1 MEDLGLRVLEFIK
14 DHIGSEFGF
23 AILIVTLFVIP
34 RILLR
39 FGIPMA
45 LTAFG
50 LGVATNIGFSSL
62 GGDNVIPAFST
73 LGIVSLFLFAGME
86 VDLDAI
92 RGSFKPILGHLVF
105 RIIIIVFLTFI
116 ISNIYNL
123 AIASAVIFALAIA
136 TPSTGFIL
144 NNLESS
150 QMPEQQKFWIKL
162 KAISAEIVALG
173 ILLVFS
179 QTGGTENIIG
189 SFLIIILMIIILPF
203 LLKKFAQPFEKISP
217 GSEFGFILILAVIS
231 SLITK
236 KLGAYYIV
244 GAFLVGMVTGRY
256 KRNSPSAATEQIL
269 QTLRIFSAF
278 FMPFYFFNSGL
289 NMPSGIFSVDA
300 LKISL
305 TLLAITI
312 PIKIGSVVFLR
323 RFSFT
328 EEWKDS
334 FTIAVSLTPT
344 LIFGLVL
351 AEILR
356 TKMGLPITLYVGL
369 VIYSLL
375 TTILSQIILK
385 FVPIKKELG
394 IFSESTEPY

>member
-1 MEDLGLRVLEFIK
+1 MEDFGLKVLEFIK
-14 DHIGSEFGF
+14 DHSGREVAF
-23 AILIVTLFVIP
+23 AALIVILFVVP

-50 LGVATNIGFSSL
+50 LGVATNIGFNFL
-62 GGDNVIPAFST
+62 GGNDVIPAFST
-73 LGIVSLFLFAGME
+73 LGIVSLFLFAGIE

-92 RGSFKPILGHLVF
+92 RSSFRPILGHVVF
-105 RIIIIVFLTFI
+105 RIIIIGFLALI

-123 AIASAVIFALAIA
+123 GISSAVIFALAIA

-144 NNLESS
+144 NNLENS
-150 QMPEQQKFWIKL
+150 QIPEQQKFWIKL

-173 ILLVFS
+173 ILLAFS
-179 QTGGTENIIG
+179 QTGGAESIIG
-189 SFLIIILMIIILPF
+189 SFLIIILMIVILPF

-217 GSEFGFILILAVIS
+217 GSEFGFILILAIIS

-244 GAFLVGMVTGRY
+244 GAFLVGMATGQY
-256 KRNSPSAATEQIL
+256 KRKSPSEATEQIL

-278 FMPFYFFNSGL
+278 FMPFYFFNSGF
-289 NMPSGIFSVDA
+289 NMPSGIFSADA
-300 LKISL
+300 LIISL
-305 TLLAITI
+305 TLLVITI

-334 FTIAVSLTPT
+334 FAIAVSLTPT

-385 FVPIKKELG
+385 FIPIRKDLG
-394 IFSESTEPY
+394 IFTQDAES